1 MSDKKLF
8 RSMDD
13 RMFFGV
19 ASGLAHYLNVDP
31 VLVRLFFV
39 LLTLN
44 NGFGLVIY
52 LVMAVLMPV
61 NQPVARAN
69 GFDDEE
75 IVIKDAA

>member
-1 MSDKKLF
+1 VLQLLAKLETLDMSDKKLF

-39 LLTLN
+39 LNSEQWVWPGNLP
-44 NGFGLVIY
+44 GHGGV
-52 LVMAVLMPV
+52 
-61 NQPVARAN
+61 
-69 GFDDEE
+69 
-75 IVIKDAA
+75 DAC